1 MTWMVQI
8 LRKWLNVPSPLPP
21 MLEQDLNVL
30 MDRMDSLEK
39 MVMTNL
45 QKPTPQQEMVD
56 NSIDEGR
63 LQDMPDA
70 HLGAQ

>member
-8 LRKWLNVPSPLPP
+8 LRSWLNVPSPPP
-21 MLEQDLNVL
+21 DLQPDLQVL
-30 MDRMDSLEK
+30 MDRMDSLEQI
-39 MVMTNL
+39 VMTNL
-45 QKPTPQQEMVD
+45 QKPTLPQVMD

-63 LQDMPDA
+63 LQDLPDA

>member
-8 LRKWLNVPSPLPP
+8 LRSWLNVPSPPP
-21 MLEQDLNVL
+21 NLQPDLQVL
-30 MDRMDSLEK
+30 MDRMDSLEQI
-39 MVMTNL
+39 VMTNL
-45 QKPTPQQEMVD
+45 QKPTLPQVMD

-63 LQDMPDA
+63 LQDLPDA

>member
-8 LRKWLNVPSPLPP
+8 LRSWLSVPSPPP
-21 MLEQDLNVL
+21 DLQPDLNVL

-39 MVMTNL
+39 MVMTSL
-45 QKPTPQQEMVD
+45 QQPAPPQGMVD

>member
-1 MTWMVQI
+1 WMVQI
-8 LRKWLNVPSPLPP
+8 LRSWLNVPSPPP
-21 MLEQDLNVL
+21 DLQPDLNVL

-39 MVMTNL
+39 MVMTSL
-45 QKPTPQQEMVD
+45 QQPAPLQGMVD

>member
-8 LRKWLNVPSPLPP
+8 LRSWLNVPSPLP
-21 MLEQDLNVL
+21 DLQPDLKVL

-39 MVMTNL
+39 IVMSNL
-45 QKPTPQQEMVD
+45 QQPAPLQGMVD

-63 LQDMPDA
+63 LQDLPDA

>member
-8 LRKWLNVPSPLPP
+8 LRSWLNVPSPPP
-21 MLEQDLNVL
+21 DLQPDLQVL
-30 MDRMDSLEK
+30 MDRMDSLEQI
-39 MVMTNL
+39 VMTNL
-45 QKPTPQQEMVD
+45 QKPTPPQVMD

>member
-8 LRKWLNVPSPLPP
+8 LRKWLNVPSPHPLPT
-21 MLEQDLNVL
+21 QDLEVL
-30 MDRMDSLEK
+30 KDRMDSLEK
-39 MVMTNL
+39 LVMAEL
-45 QKPTPQQEMVD
+45 QQPSLPQIVD

-63 LQDMPDA
+63 LQDSPDA